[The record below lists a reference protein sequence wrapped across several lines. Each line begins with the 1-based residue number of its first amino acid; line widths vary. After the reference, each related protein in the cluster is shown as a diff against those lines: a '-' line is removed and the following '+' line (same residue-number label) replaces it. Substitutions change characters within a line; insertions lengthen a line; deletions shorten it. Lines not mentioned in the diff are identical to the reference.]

1 MIFCKHKKKM
11 LQARFFYFWMELAV
25 SRASAGALEHSK
37 VARVTN
43 MVNTI
48 VELKKKGFWIAGLD
62 AHGDSTLF
70 NMDLKIPLA
79 VVIGG
84 EDRGIRPL
92 VKKHCDFLVSIPQIG
107 SFNSLNASVAGAVVM
122 YEVLRQRM

>member
-1 MIFCKHKKKM
+1 
-11 LQARFFYFWMELAV
+11 MELAV